1 MHASGV
7 STGACF
13 GHVAPEAL
21 AEGPIGKLRDNDII
35 EIIVDR
41 NELTGSVKFSRH
53 DRLSLTPEEGA
64 YELAMR
70 PAHPEL
76 RAHAFL
82 PDDTRLWAALQ
93 SVSGG
98 TPRGCIYD
106 TDKIIDV
113 INAGKK
119 ALGL

>member
-1 MHASGV
+1 GV

-21 AEGPIGKLRDNDII
+21 AGGPIGKLRDDDVI
-35 EIIVDR
+35 EIVVDR
-41 NELTGSVKFSRH
+41 LALTGHVNFIGTAHQR
-53 DRLSLTPEEGA
+53 LTPEEGA
-64 YELAMR
+64 AELAAR
-70 PAHPEL
+70 TPHPDLHAHD
-76 RAHAFL
+76 FL

-98 TPRGCIYD
+98 TWKGCIYD
-106 TDKIIDV
+106 TDKIIEV

-119 ALGL
+119 ALGI

>member
-1 MHASGV
+1 
-7 STGACF
+7 
-13 GHVAPEAL
+13 
-21 AEGPIGKLRDNDII
+21 
-35 EIIVDR
+35 
-41 NELTGSVKFSRH
+41 
-53 DRLSLTPEEGA
+53 
-64 YELAMR
+64 MR
-70 PAHPEL
+70 SAHPEL

-98 TPRGCIYD
+98 TWRGCIYD